1 MTAKK
6 ERTILKYTKR
16 EFEKLLKDK
25 LMSECNVTIDAAS
38 ADQIYRCLAM
48 ITRQIMSDRQKQ
60 FQSKVLGEG
69 KKQVYYLC
77 MEFLMGRSL
86 RTSLFNLGLNEVAES
101 VLADADVKIDTIYEQ
116 EPDAGLGNGGLGR
129 LAACYLDGMA
139 TDGIPGTG
147 YSILYEYGIFK
158 QKIVDGWQQETADNW
173 LPGGQVWI
181 KSHPDQA
188 QEIRFDGQAIETW
201 EGGFHHVKYENY
213 NSVIAVPNDMYVA
226 GYGSNGVSKLRLWQ
240 AKAPSFDMSSFNA
253 GNYNTAISQS
263 ASAELISKILYPN
276 DNHTEGKILRL
287 RQQYFFSA
295 ASIADIL
302 QNHLNQYGTLDNLPD
317 KVAIQ
322 LNDTHPTVAIP
333 EMMRILLDECSYEWD
348 AAFDICRKVFAYTN
362 HTVMSEALEKWNA
375 DIFRNTLPRI
385 WQIVCEMD
393 RRCRADLA
401 KAFPGDQGKI
411 DYMAIIGDNQ
421 VRTANICAYT
431 CHAINGVSK
440 LHSEIIKD
448 SVFHDYFL
456 YKPQAFKNV
465 TNGIA
470 YRRWLLCSNPGLT
483 HLLEE
488 TIGDG
493 FKTDASELKKLEK
506 FVDDKTVQA
515 AAAKVKRENKANFAN
530 YLQKA
535 TGQVIDP
542 DSIFDCQVKRMH
554 EYKRQHLNALNIA
567 AEYLYLKN
575 NPNAEFTPKTYIF
588 GAKAAPGYYM
598 AKQMIRMICK
608 LGKLIDEDPAVRG
621 KLRIVYLEDYCVS
634 LSERLMPAS
643 EVSEQISLAGTEA
656 SGTGNMKFMLN
667 GAITLGTLDGANV
680 EIADAAGHENE
691 IIFGMLTP
699 EVNALKGMG
708 YHPNAFINGDNT
720 AMAVLDFLEKGWNG
734 ENFSEVTSNLRNS
747 DPYMV
752 MADFKD
758 YRRAQHDLQEL
769 YRDKQKWNHMSLKNI
784 SNAGIFSA
792 DRSIMDY
799 ARDIWGATPVK

>member
-1 MTAKK
+1 
-6 ERTILKYTKR
+6 LKYTKR

-25 LMSECNVTIDAAS
+25 LMSECNVTLDMAS

-302 QNHLNQYGTLDNLPD
+302 QNHLNQYGTLDNLAD

-734 ENFSEVTSNLRNS
+734 ENFNEVISNLRNS

>member
-1 MTAKK
+1 M
-6 ERTILKYTKR
+6 KYTKR

-25 LMSECNVTIDAAS
+25 LMSECNVTLDMAS

-139 TDGIPGTG
+139 TDCIPGTG

-253 GNYNTAISQS
+253 GNYNTAISHS

-302 QNHLNQYGTLDNLPD
+302 QNHLNQYGTLDNLAD

-470 YRRWLLCSNPGLT
+470 YRRWLLASNPGLT
-483 HLLEE
+483 SLLEE

-493 FKTDASELKKLEK
+493 FKTDAAELKKLEK

-515 AAAKVKRENKANFAN
+515 AAAKVKRENKVLFAN
-530 YLQKA
+530 YLQKS

-554 EYKRQHLNALNIA
+554 EYKRPHLNALNIA

-608 LGKLIDEDPAVRG
+608 LGKMIDEDPAVRG

-708 YHPNAFINGDNT
+708 YHPNAFISGDNT

-769 YRDKQKWNHMSLKNI
+769 YRDKQKWNHMSLMNI

>member
-1 MTAKK
+1 
-6 ERTILKYTKR
+6 
-16 EFEKLLKDK
+16 
-25 LMSECNVTIDAAS
+25 
-38 ADQIYRCLAM
+38 
-48 ITRQIMSDRQKQ
+48 
-60 FQSKVLGEG
+60 
-69 KKQVYYLC
+69 
-77 MEFLMGRSL
+77 
-86 RTSLFNLGLNEVAES
+86 
-101 VLADADVKIDTIYEQ
+101 
-116 EPDAGLGNGGLGR
+116 
-129 LAACYLDGMA
+129 
-139 TDGIPGTG
+139 
-147 YSILYEYGIFK
+147 
-158 QKIVDGWQQETADNW
+158 
-173 LPGGQVWI
+173 
-181 KSHPDQA
+181 
-188 QEIRFDGQAIETW
+188 
-201 EGGFHHVKYENY
+201 
-213 NSVIAVPNDMYVA
+213 MYVA

-263 ASAELISKILYPN
+263 ASAELISKLLYPTA
-276 DNHTEGKILRL
+276 NHTEGKLLRL

-302 QNHLNQYGTLDNLPD
+302 QNHLNQYGTLDNLAD

-333 EMMRILLDECSYEWD
+333 EMMRILLDECGFGWD
-348 AAFDICRKVFAYTN
+348 KAFDICQKVFSYTN
-362 HTVMSEALEKWNA
+362 HTVMAEALEKWNV
-375 DIFRNTLPRI
+375 DIFKMTLPRI
-385 WQIVCEMD
+385 YQIVVEMD
-393 RRCRADLA
+393 RRAREELE
-401 KAFPGDQGKI
+401 KAFPGDEGKI
-411 DYMAIIGDNQ
+411 NYMALIGDNQ
-421 VRTANICAYT
+421 VRMANICAYT

-470 YRRWLLCSNPGLT
+470 YRRWLLCSNPGMP

-488 TIGDG
+488 PIGDG

-506 FVDDKTVQA
+506 FVDAKPVQA

-567 AEYLYLKN
+567 AQYLYLKE
-575 NPNAEFTPKTYIF
+575 NPNADFIPKPYIF

-608 LGKLIDEDPAVRG
+608 LGDLINNDPAVRE
-621 KLRIVYLEDYCVS
+621 KLRVVYLEEYCVS
-634 LSERLMPAS
+634 LSEHLMPAA

-656 SGTGNMKFMLN
+656 SGTGNMKFMLH

-680 EIADAAGHENE
+680 EIADAAGHEHE
-691 IIFGMLTP
+691 LIFGMLTP
-699 EVNALKGMG
+699 EVNNLKQVG
-708 YHPNAFINGDNT
+708 YHPNAFIMGDDVAN
-720 AMAVLDFLEKGWNG
+720 AALNFLERGWNG
-734 ENFSEVTSNLRNS
+734 ENFHEVTENLRSS

-758 YRRAQHDLQEL
+758 YRRAQADLQRL
-769 YRDKQKWNHMSLKNI
+769 YADREAWARMSLKNI
-784 SNAGIFSA
+784 ANSGIFSA
-792 DRSIMDY
+792 DRSVLDY
-799 ARDIWGATPVK
+799 ARDIWNAPVVK

>member
-1 MTAKK
+1 MTTKEFAK
-6 ERTILKYTKR
+6 ILQ
-16 EFEKLLKDK
+16 DK
-25 LMSECNVTIDAAS
+25 LTSEYGVDLSVAS
-38 ADQIYRCLAM
+38 HQQIYRALAL
-48 ITRQIMSDRQKQ
+48 ICRQMMSENHKK
-60 FQSKVLGEG
+60 FQSKAIGTG
-69 KKQVYYLC
+69 SKQVYYLC

-86 RTSLFNLGLNEVAES
+86 RTSLFNLGLNEVAEQ
-101 VLADADVKIDTIYEQ
+101 VLADADIKIDTIYEQ

-139 TDGIPGTG
+139 TDCIPGTG

-226 GYGSNGVSKLRLWQ
+226 GYGTQGVSKLRLWQ

-295 ASIADIL
+295 ASVADIL
-302 QNHLNQYGTLDNLPD
+302 GNHLNQYGTLENLPD
-317 KVAIQ
+317 KIAIQ
-322 LNDTHPTVAIP
+322 LNDTHPTIAIP

-362 HTVMSEALEKWNA
+362 HTVMSEALEKWNV
-375 DIFRNTLPRI
+375 DIFRSTLPRI
-385 WQIVCEMD
+385 WQIVQEMD
-393 RRCRADLA
+393 RRCRADLE

-411 DYMAIIGDNQ
+411 NYMAIIGDNQ
-421 VRTANICAYT
+421 VRMANICAYT
-431 CHAINGVSK
+431 CHSINGVSK

-456 YKPQAFKNV
+456 YKPKAFKNV

-470 YRRWLLCSNPGLT
+470 YRRWLLAANPGLT
-483 HLLEE
+483 KLLEDS
-488 TIGDG
+488 IGPG
-493 FKTDASELKKLEK
+493 FKQDASELKKFEK
-506 FVDDKTVQA
+506 FADDSAMLDKLA
-515 AAAKVKRENKANFAN
+515 AVKRANKVNFAN
-530 YLQKA
+530 YLEKA

-554 EYKRQHLNALNIA
+554 EYKRQHLNAMNIA
-567 AEYLYLKN
+567 AEYLYLKA
-575 NPNAEFTPKTYIF
+575 NPNADFVPKTYIF

-608 LGKLIDEDPAVRG
+608 LGKLIDNDPAVKD

-680 EIADAAGHENE
+680 EIADAAGKDNE

-708 YHPNAFINGDNT
+708 YHPQAFISDDNV
-720 AMAVLDFLEKGWNG
+720 AMAVLDMLEKGWNG
-734 ENFSEVTSNLRNS
+734 ENFSEVTNNLRNS

-752 MADFKD
+752 LADFKD
-758 YRRAQHDLQEL
+758 YRRAQHTVQEL
-769 YRDKQKWNHMSLKNI
+769 YKQKQTWNRMSLMNI

>member
-1 MTAKK
+1 
-6 ERTILKYTKR
+6 
-16 EFEKLLKDK
+16 
-25 LMSECNVTIDAAS
+25 
-38 ADQIYRCLAM
+38 
-48 ITRQIMSDRQKQ
+48 
-60 FQSKVLGEG
+60 
-69 KKQVYYLC
+69 
-77 MEFLMGRSL
+77 
-86 RTSLFNLGLNEVAES
+86 
-101 VLADADVKIDTIYEQ
+101 
-116 EPDAGLGNGGLGR
+116 
-129 LAACYLDGMA
+129 
-139 TDGIPGTG
+139 
-147 YSILYEYGIFK
+147 
-158 QKIVDGWQQETADNW
+158 
-173 LPGGQVWI
+173 
-181 KSHPDQA
+181 
-188 QEIRFDGQAIETW
+188 
-201 EGGFHHVKYENY
+201 
-213 NSVIAVPNDMYVA
+213 
-226 GYGSNGVSKLRLWQ
+226 
-240 AKAPSFDMSSFNA
+240 
-253 GNYNTAISQS
+253 
-263 ASAELISKILYPN
+263 
-276 DNHTEGKILRL
+276 
-287 RQQYFFSA
+287 
-295 ASIADIL
+295 
-302 QNHLNQYGTLDNLPD
+302 
-317 KVAIQ
+317 
-322 LNDTHPTVAIP
+322 
-333 EMMRILLDECSYEWD
+333 
-348 AAFDICRKVFAYTN
+348 
-362 HTVMSEALEKWNA
+362 
-375 DIFRNTLPRI
+375 
-385 WQIVCEMD
+385 MD

-470 YRRWLLCSNPGLT
+470 YRRWLLASNPGLT
-483 HLLEE
+483 SLLEE

-493 FKTDASELKKLEK
+493 FKTDAAELKKLEK

-515 AAAKVKRENKANFAN
+515 AAAKVKRENKVLFAN
-530 YLQKA
+530 YLQKS

-608 LGKLIDEDPAVRG
+608 LGKMIDEDPAVRG

-708 YHPNAFINGDNT
+708 YHPNAFISGDNT

-769 YRDKQKWNHMSLKNI
+769 YRDKQKWNHMSLMNI

>member
-1 MTAKK
+1 MKLTKK
-6 ERTILKYTKR
+6 
-16 EFEKLLKDK
+16 EFEKILKDK
-25 LMSECNVTIDAAS
+25 VVSECGVTLDVAS
-38 ADQIYRCLAM
+38 AEQIYRCMAM
-48 ITRQIMSDRQKQ
+48 IVRQIMSDRQKQ
-60 FQSKVLGEG
+60 FQAKTLGEG

-86 RTSLFNLGLNEVAES
+86 RTSLFNLGLNEVAEQ
-101 VLADADVKIDTIYEQ
+101 VLADADIKIDTIYEQ

-139 TDGIPGTG
+139 TDCIPGTG

-226 GYGSNGVSKLRLWQ
+226 GYGTQGVSKLRLWQ

-295 ASIADIL
+295 ASVADIL
-302 QNHLNQYGTLDNLPD
+302 GNHLNQYGTLENLPD
-317 KVAIQ
+317 KIAIQ
-322 LNDTHPTVAIP
+322 LNDTHPTIAIP

-362 HTVMSEALEKWNA
+362 HTVMSEALEKWNV
-375 DIFRNTLPRI
+375 DIFRSTLPRI
-385 WQIVCEMD
+385 WQIVQEMD
-393 RRCRADLA
+393 RRCRADLE

-421 VRTANICAYT
+421 VRMANICAYT
-431 CHAINGVSK
+431 CHSINGVSK

-456 YKPQAFKNV
+456 YKPKAFKNV

-470 YRRWLLCSNPGLT
+470 YRRWLLAANPGLT
-483 HLLEE
+483 KLLEDS
-488 TIGDG
+488 IGPG
-493 FKTDASELKKLEK
+493 FKQDASELKKFEK
-506 FVDDKTVQA
+506 FADDSAMLDKLA
-515 AAAKVKRENKANFAN
+515 AVKRANKVNFAN
-530 YLQKA
+530 YLEKT

-608 LGKLIDEDPAVRG
+608 LGKLIDNDPAVKD

-680 EIADAAGHENE
+680 EIADAAGKDNE

-708 YHPNAFINGDNT
+708 YHPQAFISDDNV
-720 AMAVLDFLEKGWNG
+720 AMAVLDMLEKGWNG
-734 ENFSEVTSNLRNS
+734 ENFSEVTNNLRNS

-752 MADFKD
+752 LADFKD
-758 YRRAQHDLQEL
+758 YRRAQHTVQEL
-769 YRDKQKWNHMSLKNI
+769 YKQKQTWNRMSLMNI

-799 ARDIWGATPVK
+799 SRDIWGATPVK

>member
-1 MTAKK
+1 MKLTKK
-6 ERTILKYTKR
+6 
-16 EFEKLLKDK
+16 EFEKILKDK
-25 LMSECNVTIDAAS
+25 VVSECGVTLDVAS
-38 ADQIYRCLAM
+38 AEQIYRCMAM
-48 ITRQIMSDRQKQ
+48 IVRQIMSDRQKQ
-60 FQSKVLGEG
+60 FQAKTLGEG

-86 RTSLFNLGLNEVAES
+86 RTSLFNLGLNEVAEQ
-101 VLADADVKIDTIYEQ
+101 VLADADIKIDTIYEQ

-139 TDGIPGTG
+139 TDCIPGTG

-158 QKIVDGWQQETADNW
+158 QKIVDGWQQENADNW

-226 GYGSNGVSKLRLWQ
+226 GYGTQGVSKLRLWQ

-295 ASIADIL
+295 ASVADIL
-302 QNHLNQYGTLDNLPD
+302 GNHLNQYGTLENLPD
-317 KVAIQ
+317 KIAIQ
-322 LNDTHPTVAIP
+322 LNDTHPTIAIP

-362 HTVMSEALEKWNA
+362 HTVMSEALEKWSV
-375 DIFRNTLPRI
+375 DIFRSTLPRI
-385 WQIVCEMD
+385 WQIVQEMD
-393 RRCRADLA
+393 RRCRADLE

-411 DYMAIIGDNQ
+411 NYMAIIGDNQ
-421 VRTANICAYT
+421 VRMANICAYT
-431 CHAINGVSK
+431 CHSINGVSK

-456 YKPQAFKNV
+456 YKPEAFKNV

-470 YRRWLLCSNPGLT
+470 YRRWLLAANPGLT
-483 HLLEE
+483 KLLEDS
-488 TIGDG
+488 IGPG
-493 FKTDASELKKLEK
+493 FKQDASELKKFEK
-506 FVDDKTVQA
+506 FADDSAMLDKLA
-515 AAAKVKRENKANFAN
+515 AVKRANKVNFAN
-530 YLQKA
+530 YLEKT

-554 EYKRQHLNALNIA
+554 EYKRQHLNAMNIA
-567 AEYLYLKN
+567 AEYLYLKA
-575 NPNAEFTPKTYIF
+575 NPNADFVPKTYIF

-608 LGKLIDEDPAVRG
+608 LGKLIDNDPAVKD

-680 EIADAAGHENE
+680 EIADAAGKDNE

-708 YHPNAFINGDNT
+708 YHPQAFISDDNV
-720 AMAVLDFLEKGWNG
+720 AMAVLDMLEKGWNG
-734 ENFSEVTSNLRNS
+734 ENFSEITNNLRNS

-752 MADFKD
+752 LADFKD
-758 YRRAQHDLQEL
+758 YRRAQHTVQEL
-769 YRDKQKWNHMSLKNI
+769 YKQKQTWNRMSLMNI

-799 ARDIWGATPVK
+799 SRDIWGATPVK

>member
-1 MTAKK
+1 M
-6 ERTILKYTKR
+6 KYTKR

-48 ITRQIMSDRQKQ
+48 ITRQIMFDRQKQ
-60 FQSKVLGEG
+60 YQSKVLGEG

-440 LHSEIIKD
+440 LHSEIIKE

>member
-60 FQSKVLGEG
+60 YQSKVLGEG

-158 QKIVDGWQQETADNW
+158 QKIVDGWQQERADNW
-173 LPGGQVWI
+173 LPGGQVWLQ
-181 KSHPDQA
+181 SHPDQA
-188 QEIRFDGQAIETW
+188 VEVRFDGEIHENW
-201 EGGFHHVKYENY
+201 DNGFHYIQHTNY
-213 NSVIAVPNDMYVA
+213 NSVMAVPSDMYVQ
-226 GYGSNGVSKLRLWQ
+226 GYDGEGVAKLRLWQ
-240 AKAPSFDMSSFNA
+240 AKAPDFDMSSFSL
-253 GNYNTAISQS
+253 GNYNTAMSKN
-263 ASAELISKILYPN
+263 ASAELISKVLYPN
-276 DNHTEGKILRL
+276 DNHIEGKILRL
-287 RQQYFFSA
+287 RQQYFLSA
-295 ASIADIL
+295 ASIGDIV
-302 QNHLNQYGTLDNLPD
+302 QNHLSTYGTLENLAD

-322 LNDTHPTVAIP
+322 LNDTHPTLAIP
-333 EMMRILLDECSYEWD
+333 EMMRILLDECGFDWD
-348 AAFDICRKVFAYTN
+348 KAFEICQKVFAYTN
-362 HTVMSEALEKWNA
+362 HTVMAEALEKWNV
-375 DIFRNTLPRI
+375 DIFKMTLPRI
-385 WQIVCEMD
+385 YQIVVEMN
-393 RRCRADLA
+393 RRAREELE
-401 KAFPGDQGKI
+401 KAFPGDEGKI
-411 DYMAIIGDNQ
+411 DYMALIGDNQ
-421 VRTANICAYT
+421 VRMANICAYT
-431 CHAINGVSK
+431 ANSINGVSK
-440 LHSEIIKD
+440 LHSEIIKE
-448 SVFHDYFL
+448 SVFHDYYLF
-456 YKPQAFKNV
+456 KPQAFKNV

-470 YRRWLLCSNPGLT
+470 YRRWLLASNPGLCK
-483 HLLEE
+483 LLDE

-493 FKTDASELKKLEK
+493 YKHDASDLSKLNK
-506 FVDDKTVQA
+506 FENDKTVL
-515 AAAKVKRENKANFAN
+515 KRLNEIKLTNKTSFAN
-530 YLQKA
+530 YLAKS

-542 DSIFDCQVKRMH
+542 NSIFDCQVKRMH

>member
-1 MTAKK
+1 M
-6 ERTILKYTKR
+6 KYTKR

-25 LMSECNVTIDAAS
+25 LMSECNVTIDDAA

-60 FQSKVLGEG
+60 YQSKVLGEG

-302 QNHLNQYGTLDNLPD
+302 QNHLNQYGTLDNLAD

-608 LGKLIDEDPAVRG
+608 LGKLVDEDPAVRG

-734 ENFSEVTSNLRNS
+734 ENFNEVTSNLRNS

>member
-1 MTAKK
+1 M
-6 ERTILKYTKR
+6 KYTKR

-25 LMSECNVTIDAAS
+25 LTSECNVTLDTAS
-38 ADQIYRCLAM
+38 ADQIYRCLASV
-48 ITRQIMSDRQKQ
+48 TRQIMSDRQKQ
-60 FQSKVLGEG
+60 FQSKVLGQG

-86 RTSLFNLGLNEVAES
+86 RSSLFNLGLNEVAES
-101 VLADADVKIDTIYEQ
+101 VLADADIKIDTIYDQ

-139 TDGIPGTG
+139 TDCIPGTG

-181 KSHPDQA
+181 NSHPDQA

-317 KVAIQ
+317 KVSIQ

-375 DIFRNTLPRI
+375 DIFRSTLPRI

-393 RRCRADLA
+393 RRCRAELA
-401 KAFPGDQGKI
+401 QAFPGDQGKI

-448 SVFHDYFL
+448 SVFHDYYLF
-456 YKPQAFKNV
+456 KPNAFKNV

-506 FVDDKTVQA
+506 FVDDKSVQE
-515 AAAKVKRENKANFAN
+515 AAAKVKRENKVIFAN
-530 YLQKA
+530 YLQKS

-708 YHPNAFINGDNT
+708 YHPGAFINGDNT

-734 ENFSEVTSNLRNS
+734 ENFSEVTSNLRNA

-758 YRRAQHDLQEL
+758 YRRAQHDLQQL

-784 SNAGIFSA
+784 ANAGIFSA

-799 ARDIWGATPVK
+799 ARDIWGAAPVK

>member
-1 MTAKK
+1 M
-6 ERTILKYTKR
+6 KYTKR

-25 LMSECNVTIDAAS
+25 LMSECNVTLDMAS

-60 FQSKVLGEG
+60 FKSKVLGEG

-86 RTSLFNLGLNEVAES
+86 RTSLFNLGLNEVVES

-302 QNHLNQYGTLDNLPD
+302 QNHLNQYGTLDNLAD

-734 ENFSEVTSNLRNS
+734 ENFNEVTSNLRNS

>member
-1 MTAKK
+1 M
-6 ERTILKYTKR
+6 KYTKR

-25 LMSECNVTIDAAS
+25 LMSECNVTLDAAS

-60 FQSKVLGEG
+60 YQSKVLGEG

-483 HLLEE
+483 SLLEE

-708 YHPNAFINGDNT
+708 YHPNAFISGDNT

>member
-1 MTAKK
+1 
-6 ERTILKYTKR
+6 LKYTKR

-60 FQSKVLGEG
+60 YQSKVLGEG

>member
-1 MTAKK
+1 MKLTKK
-6 ERTILKYTKR
+6 
-16 EFEKLLKDK
+16 EFEKILKDK
-25 LMSECNVTIDAAS
+25 VVSECGVTLDVAS
-38 ADQIYRCLAM
+38 AEQIYRCMAM
-48 ITRQIMSDRQKQ
+48 IVRQIMSDRQKQ
-60 FQSKVLGEG
+60 FQAKTLGEG

-86 RTSLFNLGLNEVAES
+86 RTSLFNLGLNEVAEQ
-101 VLADADVKIDTIYEQ
+101 VLADADIKIDTIYEQ

-139 TDGIPGTG
+139 TDCIPGTG

-188 QEIRFDGQAIETW
+188 QDIRFDGQAIETW

-226 GYGSNGVSKLRLWQ
+226 GYGTQGVSKLRLWQ

-295 ASIADIL
+295 ASVADIL
-302 QNHLNQYGTLDNLPD
+302 GNHLNQYGTLENLPD
-317 KVAIQ
+317 KIAIQ
-322 LNDTHPTVAIP
+322 LNDTHPTIAIP

-362 HTVMSEALEKWNA
+362 HTVMSEALEKWNV
-375 DIFRNTLPRI
+375 DIFRSTLPRI
-385 WQIVCEMD
+385 WQIVQEMD
-393 RRCRADLA
+393 RRCRADLE

-411 DYMAIIGDNQ
+411 NYMAIIGDNQ
-421 VRTANICAYT
+421 VRMANICAYT
-431 CHAINGVSK
+431 CHSINGVSK

-456 YKPQAFKNV
+456 YKPEAFKNV

-470 YRRWLLCSNPGLT
+470 YRRWLLAANPGLT
-483 HLLEE
+483 KLLEDS
-488 TIGDG
+488 IGPG
-493 FKTDASELKKLEK
+493 FKQDASELKKFEK
-506 FVDDKTVQA
+506 FADDSAMLDKLA
-515 AAAKVKRENKANFAN
+515 AVKRANKVNFAN
-530 YLQKA
+530 YLEKT

-554 EYKRQHLNALNIA
+554 EYKRQHLNAMNIA
-567 AEYLYLKN
+567 AEYLYLKA
-575 NPNAEFTPKTYIF
+575 NPNADFVPKTYIF

-608 LGKLIDEDPAVRG
+608 LGKLIDNDPAVKD

-680 EIADAAGHENE
+680 EIADAAGKDNE

-708 YHPNAFINGDNT
+708 YHPQAFISDDNV
-720 AMAVLDFLEKGWNG
+720 AMAVLDMLEKGWNG
-734 ENFSEVTSNLRNS
+734 ENFSEITNNLRNS

-752 MADFKD
+752 LADFKD
-758 YRRAQHDLQEL
+758 YRRAQHTVQEL
-769 YRDKQKWNHMSLKNI
+769 YKQKQTWNRMSLMNI

>member
-60 FQSKVLGEG
+60 YQSKVLGEG

-302 QNHLNQYGTLDNLPD
+302 QNHLNQYGTLDNLAD

-758 YRRAQHDLQEL
+758 YRRAQPDLQEL
-769 YRDKQKWNHMSLKNI
+769 YRDKQKWNHMSLMNI

>member
-1 MTAKK
+1 M
-6 ERTILKYTKR
+6 KYTKR
-16 EFEKLLKDK
+16 EFEKMLKDT
-25 LMSECNVTIDAAS
+25 LMSECNVTLDTAS
-38 ADQIYRCLAM
+38 ADQIYRCLAS
-48 ITRQIMSDRQKQ
+48 ITRQIMSDRQKR

-86 RTSLFNLGLNEVAES
+86 RTSLFNLGLNEVAEQ
-101 VLADADVKIDTIYEQ
+101 VLADADIKIDTIYEQ

-139 TDGIPGTG
+139 TDCIPGTG

-226 GYGSNGVSKLRLWQ
+226 GYGTQGVSKLRLWQ

-295 ASIADIL
+295 ASVADIL
-302 QNHLNQYGTLDNLPD
+302 GNHLNQYGTLENLPD
-317 KVAIQ
+317 KIAIQ
-322 LNDTHPTVAIP
+322 LNDTHPTIAIP

-362 HTVMSEALEKWNA
+362 HTVMSEALEKWNV
-375 DIFRNTLPRI
+375 DIFRSTLPRI
-385 WQIVCEMD
+385 WQIVQEMD
-393 RRCRADLA
+393 RRCRADLE

-411 DYMAIIGDNQ
+411 NYMAIIGDNQ
-421 VRTANICAYT
+421 VRMANICAYT
-431 CHAINGVSK
+431 CHSINGVSK

-456 YKPQAFKNV
+456 YKPKAFKNV

-470 YRRWLLCSNPGLT
+470 YRRWLLAANPGLT
-483 HLLEE
+483 KLLEDS
-488 TIGDG
+488 IGPG
-493 FKTDASELKKLEK
+493 FKQDASELKKFEK
-506 FVDDKTVQA
+506 FADDSAMLDKLA
-515 AAAKVKRENKANFAN
+515 AVKRANKVNFAN
-530 YLQKA
+530 YLEKV

-554 EYKRQHLNALNIA
+554 EYKRQHLNAMNIA
-567 AEYLYLKN
+567 AEYLYLKA
-575 NPNAEFTPKTYIF
+575 NPNADFVPKTYIF

-608 LGKLIDEDPAVRG
+608 LGKLIDNDPAVKD

-680 EIADAAGHENE
+680 EIADAAGKDNE

-708 YHPNAFINGDNT
+708 YHPQAFISDDNV
-720 AMAVLDFLEKGWNG
+720 AMAVLDMLEKGWNG
-734 ENFSEVTSNLRNS
+734 ENFSEITNNLRNS

-752 MADFKD
+752 LADFKD
-758 YRRAQHDLQEL
+758 YRRAQHTVQEL
-769 YRDKQKWNHMSLKNI
+769 YKQKQTWNRMSLMNI

>member
-1 MTAKK
+1 MKLTKK
-6 ERTILKYTKR
+6 
-16 EFEKLLKDK
+16 EFEKILKDK
-25 LMSECNVTIDAAS
+25 VVSECGVTLDVAS
-38 ADQIYRCLAM
+38 AEQIYRCMAM
-48 ITRQIMSDRQKQ
+48 IVRQIMSDRQKQ
-60 FQSKVLGEG
+60 FQAKTLGEG

-86 RTSLFNLGLNEVAES
+86 RTSLFNLGLNEVAEQ
-101 VLADADVKIDTIYEQ
+101 VLADADIKIDTIYEQ

-139 TDGIPGTG
+139 TDCIPGTG

-226 GYGSNGVSKLRLWQ
+226 GYGTQGVSKLRLWQ

-295 ASIADIL
+295 ASVADIL
-302 QNHLNQYGTLDNLPD
+302 GNHLNQYGTLENLPD
-317 KVAIQ
+317 KIAIQ
-322 LNDTHPTVAIP
+322 LNDTHPTIAIP

-362 HTVMSEALEKWNA
+362 HTVMSEALEKWNV
-375 DIFRNTLPRI
+375 DIFRSTLPRI
-385 WQIVCEMD
+385 WQIVQEMD
-393 RRCRADLA
+393 RRCRADLE

-411 DYMAIIGDNQ
+411 NYMAIIGDNQ
-421 VRTANICAYT
+421 VRMANICAYT
-431 CHAINGVSK
+431 CHSINGVSK

-456 YKPQAFKNV
+456 YKPEAFKNV

-470 YRRWLLCSNPGLT
+470 YRRWLLAANPGLT
-483 HLLEE
+483 KLLEDS
-488 TIGDG
+488 IGPG
-493 FKTDASELKKLEK
+493 FKQDASELKKFEK
-506 FVDDKTVQA
+506 FADDSAMLDKLA
-515 AAAKVKRENKANFAN
+515 AVKRANKVNFAN
-530 YLQKA
+530 YLEKT
-535 TGQVIDP
+535 TGQIIDP

-554 EYKRQHLNALNIA
+554 EYKRQHLNAMNIA
-567 AEYLYLKN
+567 AEYLYLKA
-575 NPNAEFTPKTYIF
+575 NPNADFVPKTYIF

-608 LGKLIDEDPAVRG
+608 LGKLIDNDPAVKD

-680 EIADAAGHENE
+680 EIADAAGKDNE

-708 YHPNAFINGDNT
+708 YHPQAFISDDNV
-720 AMAVLDFLEKGWNG
+720 AMAVLDMLEKGWNG
-734 ENFSEVTSNLRNS
+734 ENFSEITNNLRNS

-752 MADFKD
+752 LADFKD
-758 YRRAQHDLQEL
+758 YRRAQHTVQEL
-769 YRDKQKWNHMSLKNI
+769 YKQKQTWNRMSLMNI

-799 ARDIWGATPVK
+799 ARDIWGTTPVK

>member
-60 FQSKVLGEG
+60 YQSKVLGEG

-226 GYGSNGVSKLRLWQ
+226 GYGCNGVSKLRLWQ

>member
-60 FQSKVLGEG
+60 YQSKVLGEG

-139 TDGIPGTG
+139 TDCIPGTG

-302 QNHLNQYGTLDNLPD
+302 QNHLNQYGTLDNLAD

-734 ENFSEVTSNLRNS
+734 ENFNEVTSNLRNS

>member
-1 MTAKK
+1 M
-6 ERTILKYTKR
+6 KYTKR
-16 EFEKLLKDK
+16 EFEKLLKDE

-60 FQSKVLGEG
+60 YQSKVLGEG

-302 QNHLNQYGTLDNLPD
+302 QNHLNQYGTLDNLAD

-708 YHPNAFINGDNT
+708 YHPNAFISGDNT

>member
-1 MTAKK
+1 MKLTKK
-6 ERTILKYTKR
+6 
-16 EFEKLLKDK
+16 EFEKILKDK
-25 LMSECNVTIDAAS
+25 VVSECGVTLDVAS
-38 ADQIYRCLAM
+38 AEQIYRCMAM
-48 ITRQIMSDRQKQ
+48 IVRQIMSDRQKQ
-60 FQSKVLGEG
+60 FQAKTLGEG

-86 RTSLFNLGLNEVAES
+86 RTSLFNLGLNEVAEQ
-101 VLADADVKIDTIYEQ
+101 VLADADIKIDTIYEQ

-139 TDGIPGTG
+139 TDCIPGTG

-226 GYGSNGVSKLRLWQ
+226 GYGTQGVSKLRLWQ

-295 ASIADIL
+295 ASVADIL
-302 QNHLNQYGTLDNLPD
+302 GNHLNQYGTLENLPD
-317 KVAIQ
+317 KIAIQ
-322 LNDTHPTVAIP
+322 LNDTHPTIAIP

-362 HTVMSEALEKWNA
+362 HTVMSEALEKWNV
-375 DIFRNTLPRI
+375 DIFRSTLPRI
-385 WQIVCEMD
+385 WQIVQEMD
-393 RRCRADLA
+393 RRCRADLE

-421 VRTANICAYT
+421 VRMANICAYT
-431 CHAINGVSK
+431 CHSVNGVSK

-456 YKPQAFKNV
+456 YKPKAFKNV

-470 YRRWLLCSNPGLT
+470 YRRWLLAANPGLT
-483 HLLEE
+483 KLLEDS
-488 TIGDG
+488 IGPG
-493 FKTDASELKKLEK
+493 FKQDASELKKFEK
-506 FVDDKTVQA
+506 FADDSAMLDKLA
-515 AAAKVKRENKANFAN
+515 AVKRANKVNFAN
-530 YLQKA
+530 YLEKT

-554 EYKRQHLNALNIA
+554 EYKRQHLNAMNIA
-567 AEYLYLKN
+567 AEYLYLKA
-575 NPNAEFTPKTYIF
+575 NPNADFVPKTYIF

-608 LGKLIDEDPAVRG
+608 LGKLIDNDPAVKD

-680 EIADAAGHENE
+680 EIADAAGKDNE

-708 YHPNAFINGDNT
+708 YHPQAFISDDNV
-720 AMAVLDFLEKGWNG
+720 AMAVLDMLEKGWNG
-734 ENFSEVTSNLRNS
+734 ENFSEVTNNLRNS

-752 MADFKD
+752 LADFKD
-758 YRRAQHDLQEL
+758 YRRAQHTVQEL
-769 YRDKQKWNHMSLKNI
+769 YKQKQTWNRMSLMNI

-799 ARDIWGATPVK
+799 SRDIWGATPVK

>member
-1 MTAKK
+1 M
-6 ERTILKYTKR
+6 KYTKR

-25 LMSECNVTIDAAS
+25 LTSECNVTLDTAS
-38 ADQIYRCLAM
+38 ADQIYRCLASV
-48 ITRQIMSDRQKQ
+48 TRQIMSDRQKQ
-60 FQSKVLGEG
+60 FQSKVLGQG

-86 RTSLFNLGLNEVAES
+86 RSSLFNLGLNEVAES
-101 VLADADVKIDTIYEQ
+101 VLADADIKIDTIYDQ

-139 TDGIPGTG
+139 TDCIPGTG

-317 KVAIQ
+317 KVSIQ

-375 DIFRNTLPRI
+375 DIFRSTLPRI

-393 RRCRADLA
+393 RRCRAELA
-401 KAFPGDQGKI
+401 QAFPGDQGKI

-448 SVFHDYFL
+448 SVFHDYYLF
-456 YKPQAFKNV
+456 KPNAFKNV

-506 FVDDKTVQA
+506 FVDDKSVQE
-515 AAAKVKRENKANFAN
+515 AAAKVKRENKVIFAN
-530 YLQKA
+530 YLQKS

-567 AEYLYLKN
+567 AEYLDLKS

-708 YHPNAFINGDNT
+708 YHPGAFINGDNT

-734 ENFSEVTSNLRNS
+734 ENFSEVTSNLRNA

-758 YRRAQHDLQEL
+758 YRRAQHDLQQL

-784 SNAGIFSA
+784 ANAGIFSA

>member
-1 MTAKK
+1 M
-6 ERTILKYTKR
+6 KYTKR

-60 FQSKVLGEG
+60 YQSKVLGEG

-302 QNHLNQYGTLDNLPD
+302 QNHLNQYGTLDNLAD

-708 YHPNAFINGDNT
+708 YHPNAFISGDNT

>member
-1 MTAKK
+1 MKLTKK
-6 ERTILKYTKR
+6 
-16 EFEKLLKDK
+16 EFEKILKDK
-25 LMSECNVTIDAAS
+25 VVSECGVTLDVAS
-38 ADQIYRCLAM
+38 AEQIYRCMAM
-48 ITRQIMSDRQKQ
+48 IVRQIMSDRQKQ
-60 FQSKVLGEG
+60 FQAKTLGEG

-86 RTSLFNLGLNEVAES
+86 RTSLFNLGLNEVAEQ
-101 VLADADVKIDTIYEQ
+101 VLADADIKIDTIYEQ

-139 TDGIPGTG
+139 TDCIPGTG

-226 GYGSNGVSKLRLWQ
+226 GYGTQGVSKLRLWQ

-295 ASIADIL
+295 ASVADIL
-302 QNHLNQYGTLDNLPD
+302 GNHLNQYGTLENLPD
-317 KVAIQ
+317 KIAIQ
-322 LNDTHPTVAIP
+322 LNDTHPTIAIP

-362 HTVMSEALEKWNA
+362 HTVMSEALEKWNV
-375 DIFRNTLPRI
+375 DIFRSTLPRI
-385 WQIVCEMD
+385 WQIVQEMD
-393 RRCRADLA
+393 RRCRADLE

-411 DYMAIIGDNQ
+411 NYMAIIGDNQ
-421 VRTANICAYT
+421 VRMANICAYT
-431 CHAINGVSK
+431 CHSINGVSK

-470 YRRWLLCSNPGLT
+470 YRRWLLAANPGLT
-483 HLLEE
+483 KLLEDS
-488 TIGDG
+488 IGPG
-493 FKTDASELKKLEK
+493 FKQDASELKKFEK
-506 FVDDKTVQA
+506 FADDSAMLDKLA
-515 AAAKVKRENKANFAN
+515 AVKRANKVNFAN
-530 YLQKA
+530 YLEKT

-554 EYKRQHLNALNIA
+554 EYKRQHLNAMNIA
-567 AEYLYLKN
+567 AEYLYLKA
-575 NPNAEFTPKTYIF
+575 NPNADFVPKTYIF

-608 LGKLIDEDPAVRG
+608 LGKLIDNDPAVKD

-634 LSERLMPAS
+634 LSERRMPAS

-680 EIADAAGHENE
+680 EIADAAGKDNE

-708 YHPNAFINGDNT
+708 YHPQAFISDDNV
-720 AMAVLDFLEKGWNG
+720 AMAVLDMLEKGWNG
-734 ENFSEVTSNLRNS
+734 ENFSEVTNNLRNS

-752 MADFKD
+752 LADFKD
-758 YRRAQHDLQEL
+758 YRRAQHTVQEL
-769 YRDKQKWNHMSLKNI
+769 YKQKQTWNRMSLMNI

-799 ARDIWGATPVK
+799 SRDIWGATPVK